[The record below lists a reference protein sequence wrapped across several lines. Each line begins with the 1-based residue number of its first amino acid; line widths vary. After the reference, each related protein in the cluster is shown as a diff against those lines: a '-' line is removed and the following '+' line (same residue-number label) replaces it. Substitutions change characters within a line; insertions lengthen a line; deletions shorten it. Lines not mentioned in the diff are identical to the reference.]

1 MSLQPMNGHVILRP
15 IEEGETTYGNIVL
28 PDLGKEKP
36 EMGEVVAASDT
47 YNWHTGAYYPSHLKV
62 GDKVLIPKL
71 GSMKITV
78 EGEDYYITK
87 ETEVLAKFENHITD
101 K

>member
-1 MSLQPMNGHVILRP
+1 MSKLNPLNGYVVLKP
-15 IEEGETTYGNIVL
+15 VEEGETTYGNIVL

-36 EMGEVVAASDT
+36 EMGEVVETSPT
-47 YNWHTGAYYPSHLKV
+47 YNWHKGENVPSALEV

-78 EGEDYYITK
+78 EGEDYFITK
-87 ETEVLAKFENHITD
+87 ESEVLAKLS
-101 K
+101 